1 MSIFNKIGVKQ
12 MKLSLKKNLISAT
25 VTAACL
31 LATTSALS
39 QAVYK
44 IGVAGPM
51 TGGIAAYGEEM
62 RKGAQ
67 LAAEDINAAGGING
81 KKVEIVIGDDACEP
95 KQAVTVASR
104 LIEKDKVNV
113 VVGHFCSSSTIPA
126 SEAYAE
132 ADMLMITPA
141 STNPKVTERN
151 LTNVLRTCG
160 RDDQQGL
167 VAGNYIV
174 DVLKSKR
181 IVLIH
186 DKDTYGQGVA
196 NATQAQLNKR
206 GVKEIMYEGLTR
218 GEKDYNA
225 LVTKIKSANA
235 DLIYFAGLSSEAGT
249 LLRQVREQGLSTQ
262 VMVTDGAVEDT
273 FAVAAG
279 GKPVLKG
286 VLVTFGED
294 PRLIPDG
301 KAVVEKFRKGG
312 FEPAGFT
319 LYTYAGVQVA
329 AAALKGSK
337 ATSGAA
343 LAKWIKANQ
352 IPTILGKKSWDAKG
366 DLTSAA
372 YVVSVYKDDGTYVQ
386 VSK

>member
-1 MSIFNKIGVKQ
+1 
-12 MKLSLKKNLISAT
+12 MKLLLKKNLLSTT
-25 VTAACL
+25 VAAACL
-31 LATTSALS
+31 LATTSVFA

-67 LAAEDINAAGGING
+67 QAAEDINAAGGING

-104 LIEKDKVNV
+104 LIERDKVNV

-141 STNPKVTERN
+141 STNPKITERN
-151 LTNVLRTCG
+151 MPNVLRTCG
-160 RDDQQGL
+160 RDDQQGF

-174 DVLKSKR
+174 DVLKAKR

-206 GVKEIMYEGLTR
+206 GTKEIMYEGLTR

-249 LLRQVREQGLSTQ
+249 LLRQVREQGLTTQ
-262 VMVTDGAVEDT
+262 FMVTDGAVEDT

-279 GKPVLKG
+279 GKAVLKG

-301 KAVVEKFRKGG
+301 KAVVEKIRKGG

-329 AAALKGSK
+329 AAALKGANAS
-337 ATSGAA
+337 SGTAM
-343 LAKWIKANQ
+343 AKWIKANPVQ
-352 IPTILGKKSWDAKG
+352 TILGKKSWDAKG

-372 YVVSVYKDDGTYVQ
+372 YVVSVYKNDGTYVQ

>member
-1 MSIFNKIGVKQ
+1 MRLSFKKKWINASI
-12 MKLSLKKNLISAT
+12 
-25 VTAACL
+25 TAAFM
-31 LATTSALS
+31 LAATGVGAQS
-39 QAVYK
+39 VYK
-44 IGVAGPM
+44 IAVAGPM
-51 TGGIAAYGEEM
+51 TGGIAAYGEQM
-62 RKGAQ
+62 RRGAQ
-67 LAAEDINAAGGING
+67 QAAEDINAAGGING

-95 KQAVTVASR
+95 KQAVSVASR
-104 LIEKDKVNV
+104 LIERDKVNV

-141 STNPKVTERN
+141 STNPKVTEQKMQ
-151 LTNVLRTCG
+151 NVLRTCG

-167 VAGNYIV
+167 VAGNYIA

-181 IVLIH
+181 VVLIH

-196 NATQAQLNKR
+196 NATREQLAKR
-206 GVKEIMYEGLTR
+206 GIKEIMYEGLTR

-249 LLRQVREQGLSTQ
+249 LLRQVREQGLGTQ
-262 VMVTDGAVEDT
+262 FMVTDGAVEDT
-273 FAVAAG
+273 FASAAG

-301 KAVVEKFRKGG
+301 KAVVEKFRKDG

-329 AAALKGSK
+329 AAALKGGNPS
-337 ATSGAA
+337 SGTAM
-343 LAKWIKANQ
+343 AKWIKAH
-352 IPTILGKKSWDAKG
+352 PVSTILGKKSWDAKG

-372 YVVSVYKDDGTYVQ
+372 YVVSVYKDDGTYVR

>member
-1 MSIFNKIGVKQ
+1 
-12 MKLSLKKNLISAT
+12 MKLFLKKNWISAS
-25 VTAACL
+25 VAAACL
-31 LATTSALS
+31 LGTTGVLA

-104 LIEKDKVNV
+104 LIERDKVNV

-141 STNPKVTERN
+141 STNPKVTERKMP
-151 LTNVLRTCG
+151 NVLRTCG

-235 DLIYFAGLSSEAGT
+235 DLIHFSGLSSEAGT
-249 LLRQVREQGLSTQ
+249 LLRQVREQGINTQ
-262 VMVTDGAVEDT
+262 FMVTDGAVEDT

-329 AAALKGSK
+329 AAALKGGNV
-337 ATSGAA
+337 TSGAA
-343 LAKWIKANQ
+343 MAKWIKDNPVQ
-352 IPTILGKKSWDAKG
+352 TILGKKSWDTKG

-372 YVVSVYKDDGTYVQ
+372 YVVSAYKDDGTYVR